1 MVILKRY
8 FPEMSGRTL
17 ARVISRMWIGRPW
30 TKSCQ
35 KHSMHNISMYKVMKC
50 SLFNCAKML
59 ITIHIS
65 TYIFALIVS
74 KLGTLQGNISAEVS
88 NRRTKSYYLYIPTT
102 RPQVTITSVM
112 LNIVGASLR
121 NENYVGDRTCWLIQL
136 FIQPEQLL
144 LRTSLHE
151 HGVSLTNR
159 ELRSTAVY

>member
-1 MVILKRY
+1 
-8 FPEMSGRTL
+8 
-17 ARVISRMWIGRPW
+17 
-30 TKSCQ
+30 
-35 KHSMHNISMYKVMKC
+35 
-50 SLFNCAKML
+50 ML

-121 NENYVGDRTCWLIQL
+121 NENYVGDRTC
-136 FIQPEQLL
+136 
-144 LRTSLHE
+144 
-151 HGVSLTNR
+151 
-159 ELRSTAVY
+159 